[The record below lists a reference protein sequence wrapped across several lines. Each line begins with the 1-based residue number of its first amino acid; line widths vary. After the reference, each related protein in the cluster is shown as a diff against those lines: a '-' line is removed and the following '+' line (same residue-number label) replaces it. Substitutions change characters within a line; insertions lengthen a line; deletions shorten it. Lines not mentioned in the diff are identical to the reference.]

1 MKSSLSF
8 TIYLLACSL
17 FLITSCQK
25 QELEQI
31 EENTT
36 EASTSHSDSSLIF
49 GSLKDFEGLKEIFNK
64 PSKEFD
70 FKFNSI
76 RIRNSSDQKGNNTFR
91 IDTSRIISASIGGN
105 LYYTLPVIQISSNNS
120 FDNIVIGDL
129 DSGHMTFHLLRYYY
143 NDSIYGDLVNVKSN
157 GIDKIQI
164 RELTS
169 SELNDF
175 LNKSTYKSTS
185 CYGVTSTFCD
195 WGGETHSAGPNCT
208 QTYTVTQHYCIQT
221 ADWWTYYNFINGPGG
236 GNNTGGNPG
245 NEYIDP
251 NDPYTQPITPPEM
264 FAGGL
269 DYHLDL
275 SMAEYNWALT
285 NTEEAAKIMEFL
297 DDNNFSSNS
306 KNFANHLI
314 SFYSGLNYDG
324 DIKAIIA
331 SGITNTAEFI
341 HAYYNKLAIIVEDH
355 PEYLSYANYFID
367 NLRIAAGEIID
378 THPKY
383 ANWFDLT
390 NMWLFELGEN
400 PINFENEM
408 LTGFP
413 SKSVSQVKLL
423 SNRVDRFRRLGS
435 NLRRIGA
442 PSRSPSIKTFK

>member
-1 MKSSLSF
+1 
-8 TIYLLACSL
+8 
-17 FLITSCQK
+17 
-25 QELEQI
+25 
-31 EENTT
+31 
-36 EASTSHSDSSLIF
+36 
-49 GSLKDFEGLKEIFNK
+49 LKEIFNK

-285 NTEEAAKIMEFL
+285 NTEEAARIMEFL

-306 KNFANHLI
+306 KDFANKALPILLNNGSVYFDSAYIPIATPDDNYSYQGPKELIPTTINLANGDVVNIEFGVTSSDGISANQKIATHLI
-314 SFYSGLNYDG
+314 EGLKFALNEANNNLNDTDKITDLYIMATTNGVHGPYSNHSNGTAIDISRINNVKMALSENVSQISELQNAFDNY
-324 DIKAIIA
+324 
-331 SGITNTAEFI
+331 EFI
-341 HAYYNKLAIIVEDH
+341 RENFGPYFKHKYSIENNTWNYNHPVGGHSDH
-355 PEYLSYANYFID
+355 IHIST
-367 NLRIAAGEIID
+367 R
-378 THPKY
+378 K
-383 ANWFDLT
+383 
-390 NMWLFELGEN
+390 
-400 PINFENEM
+400 
-408 LTGFP
+408 
-413 SKSVSQVKLL
+413 
-423 SNRVDRFRRLGS
+423 
-435 NLRRIGA
+435 
-442 PSRSPSIKTFK
+442 